1 MPFEFNHQSTVVRG
15 RFDAVWFFDS
25 TQTFQVIEFKRTIGK
40 NELRYQQQVTIYA
53 QMIQA
58 LHPTYTF
65 DRDGSAIINLMS
77 GEIISI
83 KETSIE
89 ITALIDSIGGNEL
102 KTNASNCQH
111 CSYNNNVENCS
122 DTPWVKVP

>member
-1 MPFEFNHQSTVVRG
+1 
-15 RFDAVWFFDS
+15 
-25 TQTFQVIEFKRTIGK
+25 
-40 NELRYQQQVTIYA
+40 
-53 QMIQA
+53 MIQA

-65 DRDGSAIINLMS
+65 DRNGSAIINLMS

-83 KETSIE
+83 KEISIE

-102 KTNASNCQH
+102 KTNASNCHH